1 MFTLVSDETSQN
13 LGIEVHKLRF
23 YGFETSLLSGTA
35 THNSTHK
42 NFSVAVSPNLNALKE
57 IASGDPDQLR
67 FSFDNARSQY
77 ISIGSFASLDVADSA
92 LQGLNNAYETILM
105 HFGAAGRLLKEE
117 GNSRV
122 LVEDAAA
129 SKARYGDA
137 IVSARTVQAF
147 RMMEQNENMDFRTI
161 VGKVMPVFL
170 TALGLKEY
178 QVGQDMAKDGTGK
191 VQFVIDRIGMFEFY
205 PPKEDGGT
213 TAINR
218 YTASHGKF
226 LLTAS
231 GEANGPFIR
240 KHVFE
245 WLVDAA
251 RDLNVIDE
259 NVDINLSQ
267 MEKSLRDNL
276 VFKKSTTLLR
286 EGENVF
292 VLRPR

>member
-1 MFTLVSDETSQN
+1 MFTLVSDESSQK
-13 LGIEVHKLRF
+13 LGIEVHKRRC
-23 YGFETSLLSGTA
+23 YAFETPFLSGTA
-35 THNSTHK
+35 THDSTHK
-42 NFSVAVSPNLNALKE
+42 NFSVAVGPNLDALKE

-67 FSFDNARSQY
+67 FSFDKARSQY
-77 ISIGSFASLDVADSA
+77 IAIGNFSSLNVADAA
-92 LQGLNNAYETILM
+92 LRGLNNAYETILM

-117 GNSRV
+117 GNARV

-137 IVSARTVQAF
+137 IISARTVQAF
-147 RMMEQNENMDFRTI
+147 RMMEQNENMDFRTV

-191 VQFVIDRIGMFEFY
+191 VQFIIDRIGMFEFY
-205 PPKEDGGT
+205 PPKDDAGT
-213 TAINR
+213 TVINR
-218 YTASHGKF
+218 YTASHGKY

-231 GEANGPFIR
+231 GEGTGPFIR

-251 RDLNVIDE
+251 HDLNVVDE
-259 NVDINLSQ
+259 NIQANLGQ
-267 MEKSLRDNL
+267 VERSLRDNL
-276 VFKKSTTLLR
+276 VFKKSTPLLR
-286 EGENVF
+286 EGENIF